1 MKSLPLFLRVYGE
14 RTNGVWSLICLE
26 FNLAVQAESL
36 NEAKQKLRSMVK
48 TYITDALS
56 EDGPNRAFA
65 STFLRRRAPTIF
77 WLKYYV
83 FSVVYWLRG
92 NKGGCGSC
100 QQRWPFFHAA
110 RFKLIDSLMCSLGG
124 LSQTSLMGCQLR
136 VDRLFQRF
144 GMSRL
149 ACSYT

>member
-1 MKSLPLFLRVYGE
+1 MLKKHRNWFIAFDTTMKRLMKSLPLFLRVYGE

-56 EDGPNRAFA
+56 EDGPDRAFA

-92 NKGGCGSC
+92 NKGGCGYD
-100 QQRWPFFHAA
+100 HV
-110 RFKLIDSLMCSLGG
+110 LGSDPIPMIPAG
-124 LSQTSLMGCQLR
+124 
-136 VDRLFQRF
+136 V
-144 GMSRL
+144 
-149 ACSYT
+149 